1 MIFMANFIK
10 NSNLSYKSITFD
22 DCVQYNNIIP
32 PGGLT
37 KSIINNI
44 ITQCKNN
51 IGTEDASVYV
61 VFPNTFTAYNSA
73 SVYYLYSF
81 PTYFFI
87 GYSNAN
93 NSGFLYEEFIDACQ
107 TNITVTVCDFEY
119 SEYDPN
125 RLTNVFLV
133 TSSTEIKITEC
144 YLPYLFKIIPH
155 T

>member
-1 MIFMANFIK
+1 MANFKK

-22 DCVQYNNIIP
+22 DCVQYNNIIS

-37 KSIINNI
+37 RMLITSIIK
-44 ITQCKNN
+44 QCQNN

-73 SVYYLYSF
+73 SSLYPWSF

-87 GYSNAN
+87 GYSDADG
-93 NSGFLYEEFIDACQ
+93 SGFLHEEFIDACK
-107 TNITVTVCDFEY
+107 TNIITPVCDFEY

-125 RLTNVFLV
+125 RYTNVFLV
-133 TSSTEIKITEC
+133 TSATEIKIIEC

>member
-32 PGGLT
+32 AGTQTRMLIG
-37 KSIINNI
+37 SI

-61 VFPNTFTAYNSA
+61 VFPNTFTAYINTNA
-73 SVYYLYSF
+73 LYTWSF

-87 GYSNAN
+87 GYSDAN

-125 RLTNVFLV
+125 RYTNVFLV
-133 TSSTEIKITEC
+133 TSATEIKIIEC